1 MRSIQDPRRTVFIH
15 DEAELEN
22 LPINGE
28 PHLLPIGDDA
38 AFTPSGQNGPKLY
51 PGDVIVGVYNGDI
64 GFADLILAKLDDGV
78 LVQPLDSSISTV
90 VEDKMLSAR
99 FFKASEIHVY
109 GSVTDERV
117 DVDVEYDP
125 EQLPEVEESRER

>member
-15 DEAELEN
+15 DEASIED

-28 PHLLPIGDDA
+28 PHLLPIGEDTS
-38 AFTPSGQNGPKLY
+38 FTPNGQNGPKLY

-64 GFADLILAKLDDGV
+64 GFVDLILAKLKNGV
-78 LVQPLDSSISTV
+78 LVQSLDSSLPEVI
-90 VEDKMLSAR
+90 EDKMLSAR
-99 FFKASEIHVY
+99 FFKADEVHVY

-117 DVDVEYDP
+117 DVDVEYDA
-125 EQLPEVEESRER
+125 EKLPKIEESRER